1 MRNLRAVRI
10 LPLSFKDLLRNRI
23 SDLRHIRT
31 RTSMIE
37 HVADHRWVNSGAK
50 FRDAESEGGVTSVTD
65 FQPLRNET
73 TRVDDFAQSNSSE
86 AFEALWAH
94 FDVTRWWSSL
104 SSSTEENTCF
114 KDLSPRV
121 ELQRSPS
128 R

>member
-50 FRDAESEGGVTSVTD
+50 FRDAESEG
-65 FQPLRNET
+65 
-73 TRVDDFAQSNSSE
+73 A
-86 AFEALWAH
+86 
-94 FDVTRWWSSL
+94 
-104 SSSTEENTCF
+104 
-114 KDLSPRV
+114 
-121 ELQRSPS
+121 
-128 R
+128 